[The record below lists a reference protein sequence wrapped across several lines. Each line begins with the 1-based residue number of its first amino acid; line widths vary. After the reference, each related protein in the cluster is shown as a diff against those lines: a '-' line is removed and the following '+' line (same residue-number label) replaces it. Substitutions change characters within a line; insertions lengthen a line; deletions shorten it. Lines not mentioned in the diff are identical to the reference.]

1 MSPPHPGAAGSGADT
16 DGQVRGV
23 VWGACGSSL

>member
-1 MSPPHPGAAGSGADT
+1 MVQVGATVACARVEAMGKEG

-23 VWGACGSSL
+23 VWK